1 MSSVRNQ
8 DKDDEQRIRVDFCL
22 EHEGDVKM
30 PTFMFFGREFE
41 TSINTDEM
49 TGEEFRNFL
58 DEVIRSGLRVME
70 NR

>member
-1 MSSVRNQ
+1 M
-8 DKDDEQRIRVDFCL
+8 